1 MHWIDVIITVAFLLA
16 TLWIGIASGRT
27 IQSFDEYAVG
37 NRNFSDFAVFCTV
50 AATMI
55 GGSATIGFVGRFYDV
70 GIVHILA
77 PLGLPIAFFLIAIF
91 IVPRMRKF
99 YGCCSIGDIFEK
111 SYGLPGK
118 YTIGLVSF
126 IIMLLASIAQV
137 EAMGLIINK
146 MLNIR
151 YEYSVICSAVFLFV
165 YTGRGGVKAVTFTDV
180 LQFVILTIAI
190 PLMFNFGVQKIGG
203 INKFLQSI
211 PSECWHI
218 TPEGFHRY
226 CPLFFIFSLPTLAP
240 MFIQRLL
247 LTKNTIQGVRAFAI
261 TATFYLFLM
270 VILIGI
276 GIVVKILYPGLTNAD
291 QAVPTLIQHVMPVGI
306 KGIVVAGF
314 LAILM
319 STADSSLNAASVVL
333 ANDLFFPQMKQ
344 LTQKTKLRIVRTLT
358 YILGLICVFTA
369 LSYNIL
375 FEIEVIYN
383 SLWFST
389 TLFPLYCC
397 LFNKKVSLRG
407 FFVSI
412 VVGFSTMW
420 LWNFYMKPV
429 THVDGVFPGFFANLI
444 CFTIFYFKD
453 GRQKVFPHI
462 HEEGLLSELT
472 RARRKVQLTPVAD
485 GVKQNVLLGIFLLVM
500 QIFPILFTEMPS
512 TLTKASLTLVN
523 GAMALLLIFGTQFP
537 TFYKKYFYLLKE
549 ITLLLCLPV
558 TSIYLIFFAENGC
571 LHLVSF
577 GLSVLLINLLAED
590 RVYRVS
596 LFISLTMIA
605 VVTIACLFCEKSLTI
620 PNQIYWFHVLYIFGF
635 IAVLFT
641 VWFKKN
647 ALVEERYALA
657 RSIAHDVMTP
667 LLVQRII
674 VHKNTLDM
682 WPKNE
687 QALFQESLNTIS
699 NLVDSVMSKNAK
711 SYESLDEENVNELVQ
726 TVINQK
732 HFLYKNLRINFDSSQ
747 TFKVRLD
754 PFLFQRL
761 ISNLINVCVPALSNN
776 AETVLHIRL
785 FLDEDEHVTL
795 QMGDNLLT
803 AALNKHIR
811 QQQVTDKKYNIGLD
825 FYELQKIAETWRA
838 KLSLVKRSP
847 DVSVCQIQFYN

>member
-1 MHWIDVIITVAFLLA
+1 
-16 TLWIGIASGRT
+16 
-27 IQSFDEYAVG
+27 
-37 NRNFSDFAVFCTV
+37 
-50 AATMI
+50 MI

-444 CFTIFYFKD
+444 CFTIFTLRMVVRRFSRTFTK
-453 GRQKVFPHI
+453 KV
-462 HEEGLLSELT
+462 
-472 RARRKVQLTPVAD
+472 
-485 GVKQNVLLGIFLLVM
+485 
-500 QIFPILFTEMPS
+500 
-512 TLTKASLTLVN
+512 
-523 GAMALLLIFGTQFP
+523 
-537 TFYKKYFYLLKE
+537 
-549 ITLLLCLPV
+549 C
-558 TSIYLIFFAENGC
+558 C
-571 LHLVSF
+571 
-577 GLSVLLINLLAED
+577 
-590 RVYRVS
+590 
-596 LFISLTMIA
+596 
-605 VVTIACLFCEKSLTI
+605 
-620 PNQIYWFHVLYIFGF
+620 PN
-635 IAVLFT
+635 
-641 VWFKKN
+641 
-647 ALVEERYALA
+647 
-657 RSIAHDVMTP
+657 
-667 LLVQRII
+667 
-674 VHKNTLDM
+674 
-682 WPKNE
+682 
-687 QALFQESLNTIS
+687 
-699 NLVDSVMSKNAK
+699 
-711 SYESLDEENVNELVQ
+711 
-726 TVINQK
+726 
-732 HFLYKNLRINFDSSQ
+732 
-747 TFKVRLD
+747 
-754 PFLFQRL
+754 
-761 ISNLINVCVPALSNN
+761 
-776 AETVLHIRL
+776 
-785 FLDEDEHVTL
+785 
-795 QMGDNLLT
+795 
-803 AALNKHIR
+803 
-811 QQQVTDKKYNIGLD
+811 
-825 FYELQKIAETWRA
+825 
-838 KLSLVKRSP
+838 
-847 DVSVCQIQFYN
+847 

>member
-27 IQSFDEYAVG
+27 IQAFDEYAVG

-590 RVYRVS
+590 RFYRVS